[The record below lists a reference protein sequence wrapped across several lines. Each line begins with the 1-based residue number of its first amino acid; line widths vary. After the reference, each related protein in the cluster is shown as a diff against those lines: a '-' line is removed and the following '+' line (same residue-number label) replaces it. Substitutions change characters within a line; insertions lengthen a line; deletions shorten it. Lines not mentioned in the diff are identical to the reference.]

1 MKNGEFMETEL
12 KVILGQVIDN
22 QLILNKRMDEI
33 LKILNNLTNTI
44 IKYDNEYQQ
53 NIAEDVNK

>member
-1 MKNGEFMETEL
+1 METEL

-53 NIAEDVNK
+53 NIVEDVNK

>member
-53 NIAEDVNK
+53 NIVEDVNK